1 MIREKD
7 MVGRESNEFLMNI
20 LLCNL
25 RIILLKKAP
34 FGIYINYCIIDGEKI
49 VAFFTTT

>member
-1 MIREKD
+1 M
-7 MVGRESNEFLMNI
+7 NFLMNI
-20 LLCNL
+20 LSCNL
-25 RIILLKKAP
+25 RIILLKKFCEDKRQAP